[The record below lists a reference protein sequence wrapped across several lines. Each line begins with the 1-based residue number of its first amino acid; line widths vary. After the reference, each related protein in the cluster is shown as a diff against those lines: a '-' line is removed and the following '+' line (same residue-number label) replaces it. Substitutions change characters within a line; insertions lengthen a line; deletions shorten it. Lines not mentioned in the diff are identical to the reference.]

1 MNPRRFLLL
10 CVLAGPLGLILVLS
24 TSSLFYFLVENFFTG
39 SVYNINIW
47 TFLGIV
53 LWGGISILTFGA
65 IYMLYKWTLKEDV
78 EKSSVYE

>member
-10 CVLAGPLGLILVLS
+10 CLLAGPLSLILVLS
-24 TSSLFYFLVENFFTG
+24 TSSLFYFLVENFF
-39 SVYNINIW
+39 SWNLNIW

-65 IYMLYKWTLKEDV
+65 IYMLYRWTIKEDV
-78 EKSSVYE
+78 EKSSVDE

>member
-10 CVLAGPLGLILVLS
+10 CLLAGPLGLILVLS
-24 TSSLFYFLVENFFTG
+24 TSSLFYFLVENFF
-39 SVYNINIW
+39 SWNLNIW

-65 IYMLYKWTLKEDV
+65 IYMLYRWTIKEDV
-78 EKSSVYE
+78 EKSSVDE

>member
-1 MNPRRFLLL
+1 MNPRRFLFL

-24 TSSLFYFLVENFFTG
+24 MSSLFYFLVENFFTG
-39 SVYNINIW
+39 SVYSINIW

-65 IYMLYKWTLKEDV
+65 IYMLYRWTIKENV
-78 EKSSVYE
+78 EKSPVND